1 MCRES
6 PFPRCDSHAKAKMER
21 KHAIMQKASEEYTSV
36 KAEELNKQHYLDR
49 DHNSVDNHPEVVKAL
64 HRSQKAQKE
73 YTEAVAENNITLS
86 SLKNLKDQ
94 IIDIRTHLQNPGLK
108 PTVQSYDYSED
119 GAKKL
124 EALYQERLSV
134 RKERIKSYDA
144 IHNTVNGRKPSKYG
158 TSSGVKDLKKAQAK
172 AFDNWMTA
180 LEQNRSPDEVSKKAI
195 QVDKAEKAYRHAVAT
210 LLHKRNQSSKS
221 TNPTLEGEK

>member
-21 KHAIMQKASEEYTSV
+21 KHAIMQQAFEEYTSV
-36 KAEELNKQHYLDR
+36 KAEELNKQSYLDR
-49 DHNSVDNHPEVVKAL
+49 DHNSVDNNPKVLKAL
-64 HRSQKAQKE
+64 RHSQKAQKE
-73 YTEAVAENNITLS
+73 YSESVAENNITLS
-86 SLKNLKDQ
+86 SLQNLKDQ

-108 PTVQSYDYSED
+108 PTVPSYEYSED
-119 GAKKL
+119 GVNKL
-124 EALYQERLSV
+124 EALYQERLST
-134 RKERIKSYDA
+134 RKEKIQAYDA

-158 TSSGVKDLKKAQAK
+158 TSSGVKELKQAQAK
-172 AFDNWMTA
+172 AFDNWMTS
-180 LEQNRSPDEVSKKAI
+180 LEQNRPKDEVAKKAL